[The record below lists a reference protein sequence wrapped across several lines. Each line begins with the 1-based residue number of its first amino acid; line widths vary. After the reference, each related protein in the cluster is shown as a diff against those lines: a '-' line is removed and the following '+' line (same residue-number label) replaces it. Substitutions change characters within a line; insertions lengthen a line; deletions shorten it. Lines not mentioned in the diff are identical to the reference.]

1 MKIEFRKVPFKEA
14 EFDTSYE
21 DINLKG
27 IFYKENPNLVKLNST
42 LKGQVEVSCVKCLEN
57 FTINVDEKLNLILTD
72 RVFDG
77 FDKDYD
83 VIEIENSFIDFDEI
97 IISEIES
104 IKSDYNICENCKSKE
119 IDFIK

>member
-14 EFDTSYE
+14 EFDTSYK